1 MILGLRLRPNQ
12 VKFKEQG
19 NPGVVVATVGPTVVR
34 RQLGRRLRQ
43 LRGVSGMSVDQVAAE
58 RRLGISRAKLF
69 KLEAGK
75 HAVKPQDIA
84 VLCARYGVS
93 AQETDTLQALA
104 LATQDA
110 SWWHV
115 YGEDAVPEWFS
126 LFMDLEPAA
135 ATIRQYEAELVP
147 GLLQTRDYAWAI
159 YRAALPN
166 TDEAEIERR
175 VAVRMERQAIFDG
188 APPRQLHA
196 VLNEAV
202 LLRTVGNEEVMD
214 EQLTKLR
221 DAAGRPEITIDVLP
235 LRAGSHPAMNGSF
248 AILDFPNP
256 GEDPSVAYV
265 ETASSAAYLQK
276 PAELDRYDTIFKQ
289 TLPSTIPLLEY
300 SP

>member
-1 MILGLRLRPNQ
+1 M
-12 VKFKEQG
+12 
-19 NPGVVVATVGPTVVR
+19 GPTVVR

-43 LRGVSGMSVDQVAAE
+43 LRDVSGMSVDQVVAE
-58 RRLGISRAKLF
+58 RHLGISRAKLF

-93 AQETDTLQALA
+93 AKVTSTLQALA

-126 LFMDLEPAA
+126 LFMDLEPV
-135 ATIRQYEAELVP
+135 ATMIRQYEAEYVP

-159 YRAALPN
+159 YRAAQP
-166 TDEAEIERR
+166 DAEDAEIERR
-175 VAVRMERQAIFDG
+175 VTIRMERQKIFNR
-188 APPRQLHA
+188 ARPPQLHT

-202 LLRTVGNEEVMD
+202 LLRTIGDSEVMAA
-214 EQLTKLR
+214 QLAALR
-221 DAAGRPEITIDVLP
+221 TAAQRPEIAIDVLA
-235 LRAGSHPAMNGSF
+235 LRAGAHAAMNGSF

-256 GEDPSVAYV
+256 REDPSMAYV
-265 ETASSAAYLQK
+265 ETAISAAYLQK
-276 PAELDRYDTIFKQ
+276 PAEIARYDTIFTQ
-289 TLPSTIPLLEY
+289 IMTGTTPLLEY

>member
-1 MILGLRLRPNQ
+1 
-12 VKFKEQG
+12 
-19 NPGVVVATVGPTVVR
+19 
-34 RQLGRRLRQ
+34 
-43 LRGVSGMSVDQVAAE
+43 MSVDQVVAE
-58 RRLGISRAKLF
+58 RHLGISRAKLF

-93 AQETDTLQALA
+93 AKVTSTLQALA

-126 LFMDLEPAA
+126 LYVDLEPAA
-135 ATIRQYEAELVP
+135 ATIRKYEAEFVP

-159 YRAALPN
+159 YRAARP
-166 TDEAEIERR
+166 DAGEAEIERR
-175 VAVRMERQAIFDG
+175 VAVRMERQKIFDR
-188 APPRQLHA
+188 ARPPQLHA

-202 LLRTVGNEEVMD
+202 VLRTVGGAEVMAS
-214 EQLTKLR
+214 QLAALR
-221 DAAGRPEITIDVLP
+221 SAAERPEITIDVLT
-235 LRAGSHPAMNGSF
+235 LGAGAHAAMNGSF
-248 AILDFPNP
+248 AVLVFPNP
-256 GEDPSVAYV
+256 REDPSMAYV

-276 PAELDRYDTIFKQ
+276 PAELDRYDTIFTQ
-289 TLPSTIPLLEY
+289 ILASTTPLLEY

>member
-1 MILGLRLRPNQ
+1 MT
-12 VKFKEQG
+12 
-19 NPGVVVATVGPTVVR
+19 TVGPTVVR

-43 LRGVSGMSVDQVAAE
+43 LRDVTGMSVDQVVAE
-58 RRLGISRAKLF
+58 RHLGISRAKLF

-93 AQETDTLQALA
+93 AKVTSTLQALA

-126 LFMDLEPAA
+126 LFMDLEPV
-135 ATIRQYEAELVP
+135 ATMIRQYEAEYVP

-159 YRAALPN
+159 YRAARPDAEN
-166 TDEAEIERR
+166 AEIERR
-175 VAVRMERQAIFDG
+175 VTIRMERQKIFNR
-188 APPRQLHA
+188 ARPPQLHA

-202 LLRTVGNEEVMD
+202 LLRTIGDSEVMAA
-214 EQLTKLR
+214 QL
-221 DAAGRPEITIDVLP
+221 AALHTAAQRPEIAIDVLA
-235 LRAGSHPAMNGSF
+235 LRAGAHAAMNGSF
-248 AILDFPNP
+248 AVLDFPNP
-256 GEDPSVAYV
+256 REDPSMAYV
-265 ETASSAAYLQK
+265 ETAISAAYLQK
-276 PAELDRYDTIFKQ
+276 PAEIARYDTIFTQ
-289 TLPSTIPLLEY
+289 IMTGTTPLLEY

>member
-1 MILGLRLRPNQ
+1 
-12 VKFKEQG
+12 
-19 NPGVVVATVGPTVVR
+19 VGPTVVR

-43 LRGVSGMSVDQVAAE
+43 LRDVTGMSVDQVVAE
-58 RRLGISRAKLF
+58 RHLGISRAKLF

-93 AQETDTLQALA
+93 AKVTSTLQALA

-126 LFMDLEPAA
+126 LFMDLEPV
-135 ATIRQYEAELVP
+135 ATMIRQYEAEYVP

-159 YRAALPN
+159 YRAARPDAEN
-166 TDEAEIERR
+166 AEIERR
-175 VAVRMERQAIFDG
+175 VTIRMERQKIFNR
-188 APPRQLHA
+188 ARPPQLHA

-202 LLRTVGNEEVMD
+202 LLRTIGDSEVMAA
-214 EQLTKLR
+214 QL
-221 DAAGRPEITIDVLP
+221 AALHTAAQRPEIAIDVLA
-235 LRAGSHPAMNGSF
+235 LRAGAHAAMNGSF
-248 AILDFPNP
+248 AVLDFPNP
-256 GEDPSVAYV
+256 REDPSMAYV
-265 ETASSAAYLQK
+265 ETAISAAYLQK
-276 PAELDRYDTIFKQ
+276 PAEIARYDTIFTQ
-289 TLPSTIPLLEY
+289 IMTGTTPLLEY

>member
-1 MILGLRLRPNQ
+1 M
-12 VKFKEQG
+12 VT
-19 NPGVVVATVGPTVVR
+19 TVGPTVVR

-43 LRGVSGMSVDQVAAE
+43 LRDVSGMSVDQVVAE
-58 RRLGISRAKLF
+58 RHLGISRAKLF

-93 AQETDTLQALA
+93 AKVTSTLQALA

-126 LFMDLEPAA
+126 LFMDLEPV
-135 ATIRQYEAELVP
+135 ATMIRQYEAEYVP

-159 YRAALPN
+159 YRAAQP
-166 TDEAEIERR
+166 DAEDAEIERR
-175 VAVRMERQAIFDG
+175 VTIRMERQKIFNR
-188 APPRQLHA
+188 ARPPQLHA
-196 VLNEAV
+196 VLNEVV
-202 LLRTVGNEEVMD
+202 LLRTIGDSEVMAA
-214 EQLTKLR
+214 QLAALR
-221 DAAGRPEITIDVLP
+221 TAAQRPEIAIDVLA
-235 LRAGSHPAMNGSF
+235 LRAGAHAAMNGSF

-256 GEDPSVAYV
+256 REDPSMAYV
-265 ETASSAAYLQK
+265 ETAISAAYLQK
-276 PAELDRYDTIFKQ
+276 PTEIARYDTIFTQ
-289 TLPSTIPLLEY
+289 IMTGTTPLLEY

>member
-1 MILGLRLRPNQ
+1 MT
-12 VKFKEQG
+12 
-19 NPGVVVATVGPTVVR
+19 TVGPTVVR

-43 LRGVSGMSVDQVAAE
+43 LRDVSGMSVDQVVAE
-58 RRLGISRAKLF
+58 RHLGISRAKLF

-93 AQETDTLQALA
+93 AKVTSTLQALA

-126 LFMDLEPAA
+126 LFMDLEPV
-135 ATIRQYEAELVP
+135 ATMIRQYEAEYVP

-159 YRAALPN
+159 YRAAQP
-166 TDEAEIERR
+166 DAEDAEIERR
-175 VAVRMERQAIFDG
+175 VTIRMERQKIFNR
-188 APPRQLHA
+188 ARPPQLHT

-202 LLRTVGNEEVMD
+202 LLRTIGDSEVMAA
-214 EQLTKLR
+214 QLAALR
-221 DAAGRPEITIDVLP
+221 TAAQRPEIAIDVLA
-235 LRAGSHPAMNGSF
+235 LRAGAHAAMNGSF

-256 GEDPSVAYV
+256 REDPSMAYV
-265 ETASSAAYLQK
+265 ETAISAAYLQK
-276 PAELDRYDTIFKQ
+276 PAEIARYDTIFTQ
-289 TLPSTIPLLEY
+289 IMTGTTPLLEY

>member
-1 MILGLRLRPNQ
+1 MS
-12 VKFKEQG
+12 
-19 NPGVVVATVGPTVVR
+19 TVGPTVVR

-43 LRGVSGMSVDQVAAE
+43 LRDGSRLSVDQVVAE
-58 RRLGISRAKLF
+58 RYLGISRAKLF

-84 VLCARYGVS
+84 VLCAHYGAS
-93 AQETDTLQALA
+93 AKETETLQALA

-126 LFMDLEPAA
+126 LYVDLEPTAVA
-135 ATIRQYEAELVP
+135 IRKYEAEFVP

-159 YRAALPN
+159 YRAAQPASE
-166 TDEAEIERR
+166 DAEIERR
-175 VAVRMERQAIFDG
+175 VAVRMARQAIFDQ
-188 APPRQLHA
+188 ARPRRLHA

-202 LLRTVGNEEVMD
+202 LLRAVGGAAVMA
-214 EQLTKLR
+214 EQVARLR
-221 DAAGRPEITIDVLP
+221 KAAERPEIEIGVLP
-235 LRAGSHPAMNGSF
+235 LRVGAHAAMNGSF
-248 AILDFPNP
+248 AVLDFPDP
-256 GEDPSVAYV
+256 GQDPSMAYV

-276 PAELDRYDTIFKQ
+276 PAEIDRYATIFSQ
-289 TLPSTIPLLEY
+289 ILSCATPLQEY

>member
-1 MILGLRLRPNQ
+1 MT
-12 VKFKEQG
+12 
-19 NPGVVVATVGPTVVR
+19 TVGPTVVR

-43 LRGVSGMSVDQVAAE
+43 LRDVSGMSVDQVVAE
-58 RRLGISRAKLF
+58 RHLGISRAKLF

-93 AQETDTLQALA
+93 AKVTSTLQALA

-126 LFMDLEPAA
+126 LFMDLEPV
-135 ATIRQYEAELVP
+135 ATMIRQYEAEYVP

-159 YRAALPN
+159 YRAAQP
-166 TDEAEIERR
+166 DAEDAEIERR
-175 VAVRMERQAIFDG
+175 VTIRMERQKIFNR
-188 APPRQLHA
+188 ARPPQLHT

-202 LLRTVGNEEVMD
+202 LLRTIGDSEVMAA
-214 EQLTKLR
+214 QLAALR
-221 DAAGRPEITIDVLP
+221 TAAQRPEIAIDVLA
-235 LRAGSHPAMNGSF
+235 LRAGAHAAMNGSF

-256 GEDPSVAYV
+256 REDPSMAYV
-265 ETASSAAYLQK
+265 ETAISAAYLQK
-276 PAELDRYDTIFKQ
+276 PTEIARYDTIFTQ
-289 TLPSTIPLLEY
+289 IMTGTTPLLEY